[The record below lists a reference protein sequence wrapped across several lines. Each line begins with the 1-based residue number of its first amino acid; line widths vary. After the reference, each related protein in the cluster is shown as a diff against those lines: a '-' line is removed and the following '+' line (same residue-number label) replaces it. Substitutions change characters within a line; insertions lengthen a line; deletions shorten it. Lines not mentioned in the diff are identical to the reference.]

1 MLVVV
6 VGLLALNYWHATRCG
21 GATGEGKT
29 PDEVETYVEGINRRL
44 MQAESLTVTNGHLV
58 DKLLV
63 ALQTKLAKL
72 DPHEMEELT
81 RKSQDDA
88 VRLAIQLA
96 GQPAPPMPEFDE
108 DPDEYV
114 DDKGSKGNDKWGYNS
129 RNSSSNGKYDDVRG
143 SARDDYS
150 EAEREEWGKY
160 DKDKWDDK
168 EFSYKKTAEKL
179 AEEPAEET
187 LTDAE
192 ATKLCSEWKDKYAV
206 VVGVSWGQLPFD
218 LQRRWLKISCD
229 YHFRDTKLDGSSSS
243 SSGNS
248 GSSSTPTPSAAPT

>member
-1 MLVVV
+1 M
-6 VGLLALNYWHATRCG
+6 
-21 GATGEGKT
+21 
-29 PDEVETYVEGINRRL
+29 D
-44 MQAESLTVTNGHLV
+44 
-58 DKLLV
+58 
-63 ALQTKLAKL
+63 
-72 DPHEMEELT
+72 ELT
-81 RKSQDDA
+81 RKSQDEA

-96 GQPAPPMPEFDE
+96 GQPAPPMPDFDE

-114 DDKGSKGNDKWGYNS
+114 DDKDGGKGDDKDKYGYSS
-129 RNSSSNGKYDDVRG
+129 RNSSSSSSSGKYDDVRG

-179 AEEPAEET
+179 AEEPAGET

-243 SSGNS
+243 SSGSSSSSSSS
-248 GSSSTPTPSAAPT
+248 GSTSSPSAEPTGSIAN